1 MARAR
6 RVNQL
11 MAHHGRH
18 SRAELAIFPK
28 ASPVLSLRLDGVNI
42 AITSWNGQHVSATD
56 VAFARELA
64 RRAAAYAL
72 EVERRFRGLTPV
84 GAAGEGAAR

>member
-18 SRAELAIFPK
+18 SRAELTTFPK

-42 AITSWNGQHVSATD
+42 AITSWDGQRVNATD
-56 VAFARELA
+56 VQFARDLA
-64 RRAAAYAL
+64 KRATAYAL
-72 EVERRFRGLTPV
+72 EVERRFRGLAPTGV
-84 GAAGEGAAR
+84 GVSR